1 MTTPS
6 SDPKVEQLLR
16 EGMAAA
22 RAGDKETARTKLRE
36 VVALD
41 QYNEKGWFWLASVA
55 ESIEERRVCLGNVVV
70 INPDNEKAKQMLEQ
84 ISFGAFTS
92 PFSTA
97 DDAQDQK
104 TTLRTIAIVGGGVV
118 VLLVLVLII
127 FGGGGG
133 ADQPTPTFAVLA
145 TETPDESLRTATAAA
160 AAAIITQ
167 TAAADLTRIARQLP
181 PTWTPSPQPT
191 PRGGFAPT
199 ALPSLPFTLSG
210 RLIVQYGTP
219 LTRDGY
225 LPMFL
230 YDLATGAQTPL
241 TERERGDYGRFV
253 PDGRRFIYARLVSGA
268 RPQLLFRIAN
278 LNGSQPQEFSAFWR
292 NQPPLADQ
300 AMLSVA
306 RNGEG
311 VVFIARNIAG
321 ENDGTSDVYYLPLR
335 LVSNELPTP
344 VPTETPLPTNTPEG
358 STATLEPTLAPTLEP
373 TLEPLQVRRVTA
385 RDSGVNTW
393 AAISPDGRQ
402 IAFISDRTDIGGR
415 ATDLYVVPVN
425 DEFAPELAL
434 TEDGSDLIESAPSW
448 SPDGKQIAFTA
459 GAANGGRVDLFVIN
473 ADGSNRRALVE
484 DFGECARPL
493 WSPDGEHIIF
503 SAKRGNKWELYVVIV
518 GSGEL
523 YQLTQTEEDVIIATD
538 WGN

>member
-1 MTTPS
+1 MTTPTP
-6 SDPKVEQLLR
+6 DPKVEQLLH

-36 VVALD
+36 LVALD

-97 DDAQDQK
+97 DDAQSQK
-104 TTLRTIAIVGGGVV
+104 ATLRTIAIVGGVVV
-118 VLLVLVLII
+118 VLLALVLII
-127 FGGGGG
+127 FGGGG
-133 ADQPTPTFAVLA
+133 ADQPTPTFVMLDVSG
-145 TETPDESLRTATAAA
+145 TDESVLTRQAATLL
-160 AAAIITQ
+160 AIVTQ

-181 PTWTPSPQPT
+181 PTWTPSPPPT

-199 ALPSLPFTLSG
+199 ALPSLPFTLEG

-230 YDLATGAQTPL
+230 YDLATGTQTPL

-278 LNGSQPQEFSAFWR
+278 LNGSQPQELSAFWR
-292 NQPPLADQ
+292 NRPPLADQ
-300 AMLSVA
+300 AMLSIA

-311 VVFIARNIAG
+311 VAFIARNITG
-321 ENDGTSDVYYLPLR
+321 ENDSTSDVYYLPLR
-335 LVSNELPTP
+335 FASSEPSMPTP
-344 VPTETPLPTNTPEG
+344 PPTPTPEG
-358 STATLEPTLAPTLEP
+358 SDATPEPTATPTPEPSLGL
-373 TLEPLQVRRVTA
+373 LQVRRVTA

-393 AAISPDGRQ
+393 AAISPDGTQ
-402 IAFISDRTDIGGR
+402 IAFVSDRTDIGGR

-425 DEFAPELAL
+425 EQFAPEVAL

-448 SPDGKQIAFTA
+448 SPNGKQIAFAA
-459 GAANGGRVDLFVIN
+459 GAAAGGRVDLFVIN
-473 ADGSNRRALVE
+473 ADGSNRRVLVE

-493 WSPDGEHIIF
+493 WSPDGEYIIF
-503 SAKRGNKWELYVVIV
+503 SGKRGNKWELYVVVIE
-518 GSGEL
+518 SGEL
-523 YQLTQTEEDVIIATD
+523 YQLTQTEGDVIIATD